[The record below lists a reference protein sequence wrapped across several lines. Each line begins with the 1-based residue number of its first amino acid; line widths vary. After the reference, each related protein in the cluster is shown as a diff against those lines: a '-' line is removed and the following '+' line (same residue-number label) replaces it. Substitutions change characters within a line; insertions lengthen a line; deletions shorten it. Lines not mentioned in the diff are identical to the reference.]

1 MREKACRYV
10 TEATPPVSAR
20 PSVMEPTCRR
30 KKSYSNDLIVVCS
43 DYSKL
48 QAMKTARSSDH
59 RQATSAIARNS
70 FKKRVYGTWTSW
82 INAIDDSEVGV
93 CHIGVVK

>member
-1 MREKACRYV
+1 
-10 TEATPPVSAR
+10 
-20 PSVMEPTCRR
+20 METVRW
-30 KKSYSNDLIVVCS
+30 
-43 DYSKL
+43 
-48 QAMKTARSSDH
+48 SDH

-93 CHIGVVK
+93 CHMGVVK